1 MRLYITPMST
11 RSFIAVLLLL
21 NYLLVVGSGCMNRP
35 EDQRERLMVR
45 ITDDATNYQACRYLR
60 MDGLETFLAEALA
73 SRYENVPQTTHH
85 HLISVVNGVDA
96 HYLSI
101 IQWPLL
107 PVVCRAVSQPIGYSL
122 TETVEVNRHIY
133 TPPWLG

>member
-1 MRLYITPMST
+1 MST

-35 EDQRERLMVR
+35 EDQRERLMIR
-45 ITDDATNYQACRYLR
+45 ITDNATNYKECRYLR
-60 MDGLETFLAEALA
+60 MDGLETFLAEALV

-96 HYLSI
+96 HCLPVTH
-101 IQWPLL
+101 WPLL
-107 PVVCRAVSQPIGYSL
+107 PVVYRTVSQPIGYSP
-122 TETVEVNRHIY
+122 TETVEVSRHVY